1 MNSSDGAI
9 GISSLIRI
17 LRKRVQW
24 IVLGIILGL
33 VGAGAYIFFVPT
45 TYTGTAEVN
54 ITAVSAQP
62 LTEGKAASSLVD
74 LSTERQLAASS
85 NTATLAAEYLGAGWT
100 TGQLMQGVTVS
111 GDPDGTVLRISYSD
125 TNEERAI
132 QGADNLARAYLEVR
146 TSLAKERISNVVSSI
161 DKQIADNEREL
172 EGLNQAGVYD
182 SASSVRAETLRSDIQ
197 SLQER
202 RSTWND
208 VSVQAGQIWWRVVA
222 LGFAGGFFLGL
233 ILVLIRQAVARRP
246 SGPEEIELLL
256 DSPVWRPVG
265 KVGTPGRWDLAAE
278 QVRHANRKNDSL
290 AILVDWPVADG
301 KAATEA
307 LADVIVATIID
318 TNNER
323 AQILRALSGLSTA
336 VLVVPMNWSK
346 SELTEFVADLESVDV
361 SLLGVIVVEPGEAS
375 THDRHP
381 RTRHRSAED
390 PQRGLQRQ

>member
-24 IVLGIILGL
+24 IALGIVLGL

-85 NTATLAAEYLGAGWT
+85 NTATLAAEYLGAGWN

-132 QGADNLARAYLEVR
+132 QGADNLAQAYLEVR

-172 EGLNQAGVYD
+172 EGLNQAGAYD

-208 VSVQAGQIWWRVVA
+208 VSVQAGQVITPASANPVRTEPIWWRVVA

-278 QVRHANRKNDSL
+278 QVRHANRQNDSL

-375 THDRHP
+375 T
-381 RTRHRSAED
+381 
-390 PQRGLQRQ
+390 Q

>member
-24 IVLGIILGL
+24 IVLGIVLGL

-85 NTATLAAEYLGAGWT
+85 NTATLAAEYLGAGWS

-208 VSVQAGQIWWRVVA
+208 VSVQAGQVITPASANPVRTEPIWWRVVA

-375 THDRHP
+375 TP
-381 RTRHRSAED
+381 
-390 PQRGLQRQ
+390 

>member
-208 VSVQAGQIWWRVVA
+208 VSVQAGQVITPASANPVRTEPIWWRVVA

-375 THDRHP
+375 TP
-381 RTRHRSAED
+381 
-390 PQRGLQRQ
+390 

>member
-24 IVLGIILGL
+24 IVLGILLGIAA
-33 VGAGAYIFFVPT
+33 AGGYLLFVPT

-62 LTEGKAASSLVD
+62 VTEGKSASSLVD

-85 NTATLAAEYLGAGWT
+85 NTATLAVEYLGSGWT
-100 TGQLMQGVTVS
+100 ISQLMSGVTVS
-111 GDPDGTVLRISYSD
+111 GDPDGTVLRIAYSD
-125 TNEERAI
+125 TDQQRAI
-132 QGADNLARAYLEVR
+132 DGADNLARAYLEVR
-146 TSLAKERISNVVSSI
+146 TSLAKERISSVVSSI
-161 DKQIADNEREL
+161 DKQIAENEREL
-172 EGLNQAGVYD
+172 ENLTQNSAYDAG
-182 SASSVRAETLRSDIQ
+182 STVRADTLRYDIQ

-208 VSVQAGQIWWRVVA
+208 VSVQAGQVITPASANAVRSEPTWWRVMI
-222 LGFAGGFFLGL
+222 LGVAGGIFLGL
-233 ILVLIRQAVARRP
+233 ILVLLRQAVARRP

-265 KVGTPGRWDLAAE
+265 KVGTPNRWELAAE
-278 QVRHANRKNDSL
+278 QVRHANRENDSL

-301 KAATEA
+301 QAATEA
-307 LADVIVATIID
+307 LADVIVTTIID

-346 SELTEFVADLESVDV
+346 AELTQFVADLESVDV

-375 THDRHP
+375 A
-381 RTRHRSAED
+381 S
-390 PQRGLQRQ
+390 

>member
-208 VSVQAGQIWWRVVA
+208 VSVQAGQIITPASANPVRTEPIWWRVVA

-375 THDRHP
+375 TP
-381 RTRHRSAED
+381 
-390 PQRGLQRQ
+390 

>member
-24 IVLGIILGL
+24 IVLGIVLGL

-111 GDPDGTVLRISYSD
+111 GDPDGTVLRIAYSD

-208 VSVQAGQIWWRVVA
+208 VSVQAGQVITPASANPVRTEPIWWRVVA

-265 KVGTPGRWDLAAE
+265 KVGAQGRWDLAAE
-278 QVRHANRKNDSL
+278 QVRHANRENDSL

-301 KAATEA
+301 QAATEA

-346 SELTEFVADLESVDV
+346 SELTQFVADLESVDV

-375 THDRHP
+375 AP
-381 RTRHRSAED
+381 
-390 PQRGLQRQ
+390 